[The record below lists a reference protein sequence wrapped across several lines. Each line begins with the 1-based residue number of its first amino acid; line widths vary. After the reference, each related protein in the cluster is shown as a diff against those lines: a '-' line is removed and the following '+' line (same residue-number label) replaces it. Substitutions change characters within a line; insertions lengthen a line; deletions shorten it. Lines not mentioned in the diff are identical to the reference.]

1 MSDTLHEPP
10 TVEPTQDG
18 LVCIVYTSTATV
30 GFGELEL
37 ALLLAI
43 SRRNNEA
50 QDTTGVL
57 LYREGLF
64 MQALEGPRAA
74 VEDAMARIAAD
85 PRHTDVRVLDE
96 EPLTA
101 RRFGSWSMGYRSP
114 AEQSVPTWFGSPEAL
129 DARTESPAED
139 LLRWFRA
146 G

>member
-1 MSDTLHEPP
+1 MSDTLPEPLTDESAP
-10 TVEPTQDG
+10 DG

-30 GFGELEL
+30 EFDELEL

-43 SRRNNEA
+43 SRRNNDA

-57 LYREGLF
+57 LYREGRF

-74 VEDAMARIAAD
+74 VEDAMGRIGAD

-114 AEQSVPTWFGSPEAL
+114 AEQAVPTWFGSPEAL
-129 DARTESPAED
+129 EARPESPAED
-139 LLRWFRA
+139 LLRWFRN